1 MLAFRT
7 PVSELRKLRDE
18 APISLATSMQDLYE
32 FVKFQNGTYPRNKG
46 KRVLAAE
53 IMAESPAYC
62 Q

>member
-1 MLAFRT
+1 MLASRMS
-7 PVSELRKLRDE
+7 VSELRKLRDE
-18 APISLATSMQDLYE
+18 APVSLATLMQDLYK

-46 KRVLAAE
+46 KSVLAAE